1 MTWKDLQ
8 RMEIARATVARTSRA
23 TSFFPVPDAHRLVAA
38 RAPSTENVPERP
50 IKSASPGTRSP

>member
-1 MTWKDLQ
+1 
-8 RMEIARATVARTSRA
+8 MEIARATVARTSRA